1 MPARCASSLPPSLFS
16 SHHVFPSLAST
27 NVSRSSISF
36 LTHSLSLFPSFLYYV
51 DLPSPTIFLSLSS
64 SFVFIS
70 YPLRVSPSVFHYFL
84 SFFFPLCISGSL
96 SLSLRLCFV
105 SFNSDRPFAKCVK
118 RTLMG
123 KRVKRKE
130 RGEKERKEGLER
142 DGLIIERS
150 SHRWERCLSVVD
162 CTLNHCNVHR
172 IFDFVAVTTV
182 APQTEFILIKRG
194 ELQFHAWDSRFRKWL
209 VSVRWVSFLSRE
221 MNVIK
226 RGRD

>member
-1 MPARCASSLPPSLFS
+1 MRELPPSLPLSLPPTTF
-16 SHHVFPSLAST
+16 FPLSLLQT
-27 NVSRSSISF
+27 SRSLPLVLPFPFS
-36 LTHSLSLFPSFLYYV
+36 LTLFLFPSFLYYV

-105 SFNSDRPFAKCVK
+105 SFNSDRPFAKCAK

-182 APQTEFILIKRG
+182 APQTEFILIKRE
-194 ELQFHAWDSRFRKWL
+194 EL
-209 VSVRWVSFLSRE
+209 
-221 MNVIK
+221 
-226 RGRD
+226 

>member
-1 MPARCASSLPPSLFS
+1 MRELPPSLPLSLPPTTF
-16 SHHVFPSLAST
+16 FPLSLLQT
-27 NVSRSSISF
+27 SRSLPLVLPFPFS
-36 LTHSLSLFPSFLYYV
+36 LTLFLFPSFLYYV

-70 YPLRVSPSVFHYFL
+70 YPLHVSPSVFHYFL

-130 RGEKERKEGLER
+130 RGEKERKEGWTRWL
-142 DGLIIERS
+142 DNWAFVS
-150 SHRWERCLSVVD
+150 SMGALSFRRR
-162 CTLNHCNVHR
+162 LY
-172 IFDFVAVTTV
+172 
-182 APQTEFILIKRG
+182 PQSL
-194 ELQFHAWDSRFRKWL
+194 
-209 VSVRWVSFLSRE
+209 
-221 MNVIK
+221 
-226 RGRD
+226 